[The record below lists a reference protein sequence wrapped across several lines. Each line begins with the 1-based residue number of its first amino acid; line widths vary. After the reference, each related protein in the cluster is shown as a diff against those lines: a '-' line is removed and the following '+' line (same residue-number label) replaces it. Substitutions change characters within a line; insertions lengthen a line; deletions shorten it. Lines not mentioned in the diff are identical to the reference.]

1 MFGPLGNPIT
11 RYLDLLAVRQR
22 LVGANLANIDTP
34 GYKTRDIDFHF
45 EFMAASSTASS
56 TSPPQVIEPADQ
68 VVKNDGND
76 VSLNRETRLLAENA
90 LRFNAATALLKGEMR
105 MVRRAMSDGRGS

>member
-1 MFGPLGNPIT
+1 MFGPLGSHVS
-11 RYLDLLAVRQR
+11 RYLDLLSVRQN

-34 GYKTRDIDFHF
+34 GYRTKDIDFHF
-45 EFMAASSTASS
+45 EFMSATSTAS
-56 TSPPQVIEPADQ
+56 PNVIEPKGL

-90 LRFNAATALLKGEMR
+90 LRFNAASALLKGEMR
-105 MVRRAMSDGRGS
+105 MVRRAIGDGRS